1 MEVQLEADS
10 RQTNAINRAPI
21 ETDLNTIAPQT
32 IVIEAGR
39 LEERYW
45 RDLWLYRELIYFLS
59 LRDILVRYKQT
70 AIGVAW
76 TIVRPLL
83 TMLALTWIFSRG
95 AHLKTGDP
103 SIPYALWVFV
113 ATLPW
118 QFFADGLTASSN
130 SLIANTSMITKI
142 YFPRVILPVS
152 RVFVSFIDFS
162 ITALVLGIMIVFYHF
177 SRYHFTPNWRTIFIP
192 FFLLMA
198 FASVV
203 GVGLWF
209 ASLNVKYRDFTYI
222 VPFIVTFG
230 LYVSPVGISSAN
242 VTGNNPTLRSIYSLN
257 PMVGVID
264 GFRWCIFG
272 DGAPLFLP
280 GLFVSMSVV
289 LLLLLGGAYYF
300 RKVERSFADII

>member
-1 MEVQLEADS
+1 VEVQPETDS
-10 RQTNAINRAPI
+10 RYPDGINRAPI
-21 ETDLNTIAPQT
+21 KINLDNIVPQT

-39 LEERYW
+39 LEKRYW
-45 RDLWLYRELIYFLS
+45 RDLWVYRELIYFLS
-59 LRDILVRYKQT
+59 LKDILVRYKQT

-76 TIVRPLL
+76 SVLRPIL

-103 SIPYALWVFV
+103 SIPYSLWVFV

-130 SLIANTSMITKI
+130 SLVTNTNMITKI

-152 RVFVSFIDFS
+152 RVFVSFVDFS
-162 ITALVLGIMIVFYHF
+162 ITALVLVIMIVVYHF
-177 SRYHFTPNWRTIFIP
+177 SRYHFMPNWRTIFIP

-198 FASVV
+198 FGSVM
-203 GVGLWF
+203 GIGLWF
-209 ASLNVKYRDFTYI
+209 ASLNVKYRDFMYV

-230 LYVSPVGISSAN
+230 LYVSPVGISSAD

-264 GFRWCIFG
+264 GFRWCVFG
-272 DGAPLFLP
+272 ESAPLFWP
-280 GLFVSMSVV
+280 GFFVSMSVI
-289 LLLLLGGAYYF
+289 LLLLLGGARYF